1 MHRNK
6 GSVFTTVLCCVAL
19 AAGATFAW
27 RAVSASGRG
36 DDQSVSA
43 RLGGFDGI
51 LAFLHTRAVPAL
63 LADPQ
68 IAPFFAHPSVSADD
82 IEECLARLLDHDLGG
97 PSQHNGAV
105 TRSGHACRS
114 SMSNIH
120 RGLQIPDGIVT
131 RFLDIVRTEALG
143 AGVAAADVD
152 VIIDRLD
159 RYRGG
164 TRNK

>member
-1 MHRNK
+1 MQRNR
-6 GSVFTTVLCCVAL
+6 GSALSVALTCIAL

-27 RAVSASGRG
+27 TTIRGSGG
-36 DDQSVSA
+36 NNQSVSA

-68 IAPFFAHPSVSADD
+68 IAPFFANPSVSADD
-82 IEECLARLLDHDLGG
+82 IEECLALLLDHDLGG
-97 PSQHNGAV
+97 PSPKNGAV
-105 TRSGHACRS
+105 TRSGHVCRS

-120 RGLQIPDGIVT
+120 RGLEIPDAIVT
-131 RFLDIVRTEALG
+131 RFLDIIRQELTT
-143 AGVAAADVD
+143 AGVGASDVNE
-152 VIIDRLD
+152 IISRLD